1 MKGFVVKLKS
11 MNTNNFLAYKFPNA
25 GQFYSDSNCLK
36 PLFIGQI
43 EIIKNKIYIKVLST
57 ESYLHYCNRT
67 LYARFSSD
75 SELTKLVSYT
85 FFDCKLSGDPFTKYI
100 IEFSSFISHDNGN
113 FYGSASELLKNKAA
127 LPNFIEQNDTFKK
140 ISFQIDKLDK
150 WLWRLSLDEELDD
163 RKLKQSEF
171 AAEYVDNKGE
181 IHKGYMTF
189 KGYDKSITKMQIP
202 FKSLKKTI
210 KLNDDT
216 SLTIYSEPNAI
227 GSLFPD
233 FSVNQISYIEIKT
246 RTPKPF
252 LFFARIIAKTQKYLS
267 ILTNSECKIHR
278 IYNFTPRTIKKQEYH
293 DIEFY
298 DNRLVWDLEQTE
310 QDAWHVSYNMTYRKI
325 KKDFAESI
333 KNFFN
338 KYDKLHLMINFILDS
353 DRVYRSNYLELYISS
368 QIQLIEI
375 YGNLNSKK
383 KDNDTKNNIKFPFS
397 ILSDRAFDLIF
408 LHHYKTRNS
417 IPCSDIF
424 GETSKTKEVDHA
436 EVCRFRTI
444 ITDNLM
450 HLRNFITHPCSKGK
464 FKEIKKANIY
474 PFWCCQE
481 TNGLNL
487 QAISYLSASFN
498 KMIRFLI
505 LKEIGL
511 ENYFYKENE

>member
-1 MKGFVVKLKS
+1 

-85 FFDCKLSGDPFTKYI
+85 FFGCKLGGDPFTKYI

-171 AAEYVDNKGE
+171 AAEYINNKGE

-216 SLTIYSEPNAI
+216 SLTICSEPNAI

-246 RTPKPF
+246 RTPQPF

-310 QDAWHVSYNMTYRKI
+310 QNAWHVSYNMTYRKI
-325 KKDFAESI
+325 KKDFANSI
-333 KNFFN
+333 KNFFD
-338 KYDKLHLMINFILDS
+338 KYSKLHLLIDFILNGEHKTDS
-353 DRVYRSNYLELYISS
+353 LELYVAT
-368 QIQLIEI
+368 QIQLVEI
-375 YGNLNSKK
+375 YGNLKSMRAGKKTK
-383 KDNDTKNNIKFPFS
+383 KDIKLA
-397 ILSDRAFDLIF
+397 LSMIPDKAFDLIF
-408 LHHYKTRNS
+408 IHYYKTRNS
-417 IPCSDIF
+417 IPCFDIF
-424 GETSKTKEVDHA
+424 GDISKTKDTVQA
-436 EVCRFRTI
+436 EVNKYRSI
-444 ITDNLM
+444 LEDNLM
-450 HLRNFITHPCSKGK
+450 ELRNFIIHPCRGGDL
-464 FKEIKKANIY
+464 KKAEKENIY
-474 PFWCCQE
+474 DFWCCSK
-481 TNGLNL
+481 THGLNYR
-487 QAISYLSASFN
+487 AISQLSVSLN

-505 LKEIGL
+505 LQEIGL